1 MEMDTKILNRKDIL
15 QEEEEEEDSKFII
28 DETHK
33 LKLDKITF
41 GSGLL

>member
-1 MEMDTKILNRKDIL
+1 MKMDTKILTRKDIL
-15 QEEEEEEDSKFII
+15 QEEGADSEFII

-33 LKLDKITF
+33 LKLDKISF

>member
-1 MEMDTKILNRKDIL
+1 MEMDPKILNRKDIL
-15 QEEEEEEDSKFII
+15 QEEEEEDSEFII
-28 DETHK
+28 DGTHK

>member
-15 QEEEEEEDSKFII
+15 QEEEEDSEFII

>member
-1 MEMDTKILNRKDIL
+1 MEMDTKKLNRKDIL
-15 QEEEEEEDSKFII
+15 QEEEEDSEFII

-41 GSGLL
+41 ESGLL

>member
-15 QEEEEEEDSKFII
+15 QEEEEEDSEFII

>member
-1 MEMDTKILNRKDIL
+1 MEMDPKILNRKDIL
-15 QEEEEEEDSKFII
+15 QEEEEKDSEFII